1 LPTKGPEEKKKINT
15 IQYNPMK
22 KILLPTDFSNNA
34 LNAINYAI
42 YLFEKEECTFY
53 IFHTIQIGPSGYSS
67 SFNKGRKTRLYTIT
81 KEEAKHNMDALKE
94 TLEAK
99 KKNSL
104 HTFSTIIQSDT
115 LLNAIG
121 KDVVNKDID
130 YIFMGTK
137 GASGVKS
144 IFLGSNTVSVIKN
157 ITFCPL
163 VAVPEE
169 YSFDIPGEILFATD
183 FRNDYNKLEL
193 EPLITLLKLWNSKL
207 VVVYFGLTDAL
218 DEQQIEARQILKNR
232 LSDFSHRITQGYADI
247 SVADAINDYVA
258 KNKAIGMIAMMN
270 RKHGFFE
277 KLTREPIIKR
287 IAFDTEI
294 PLFIYPKLE

>member
-1 LPTKGPEEKKKINT
+1 
-15 IQYNPMK
+15 MK
-22 KILLPTDFSNNA
+22 KILLPTDFSTNA

-53 IFHTIQIGPSGYSS
+53 ILHTVQIGSSRYSS
-67 SFNKGRKTRLYTIT
+67 SFNKGRNTTLYTIT
-81 KEEAKHNMDALKE
+81 MEEAEQSMNALKE
-94 TLEAK
+94 TLEGK

-104 HTFSTIIQSDT
+104 HTFVAIVQTDT
-115 LLNAIG
+115 LLDSIG
-121 KDVVNKDID
+121 KNLVNKDIG

-144 IFLGSNTVSVIKN
+144 IFLGSNTVNVIKN

-163 VAVPEE
+163 VAVPEA
-169 YSFDIPGEILFATD
+169 YSCEIPGEILFATD
-183 FRNDYNKLEL
+183 FKHEYSKMEL
-193 EPLITLLKLWNSKL
+193 EPMITLAKLWNSKI

-218 DEQQIEARQILKNR
+218 DKSQQKAKELLNNQLLD
-232 LSDFSHRITQGYADI
+232 LSYSMAQGYADI
-247 SVADAINDYVA
+247 SVADAINEFAA
-258 KNKAIGMIAMMN
+258 KNKAIGMVAMMN

-277 KLTREPIIKR
+277 KLTREAIIKNV
-287 IAFDTEI
+287 AFSSEI

>member
-1 LPTKGPEEKKKINT
+1 
-15 IQYNPMK
+15 MK
-22 KILLPTDFSNNA
+22 KILLPTDFSTNA

-53 IFHTIQIGPSGYSS
+53 ILHTVQIGPSGYSS
-67 SFNKGRKTRLYTIT
+67 SFNKGRNTRLYNIT
-81 KEEAKHNMDALKE
+81 MEEAEHSMNSLVE
-94 TLEAK
+94 VLEVK
-99 KKNSL
+99 KKNPL
-104 HTFSTIIQSDT
+104 HSFVTIIQTDT
-115 LLNAIG
+115 LLDSIG
-121 KDVVNKDID
+121 KNVVNKDID

-144 IFLGSNTVSVIKN
+144 IFLGSNTVNVIKN

-183 FRNDYNKLEL
+183 FRHEYSEMEL
-193 EPLITLLKLWNSKL
+193 EPIITLGKLWNSKI

-218 DEQQIEARQILKNR
+218 DEPQLEAKEILNNR
-232 LSDFSHRITQGYADI
+232 LLDLTHCMAQGYADI
-247 SVADAINDYVA
+247 SVADAINDYAA
-258 KNKAIGMIAMMN
+258 KNKAIGMVAMMN

-277 KLTREPIIKR
+277 KLTRESIIKNV
-287 IAFDTEI
+287 AFSSEI

>member
-1 LPTKGPEEKKKINT
+1 
-15 IQYNPMK
+15 MK
-22 KILLPTDFSNNA
+22 KILLPTDFSTNA

-53 IFHTIQIGPSGYSS
+53 ILHTVQIGPSGYSS
-67 SFNKGRKTRLYTIT
+67 SFNKGRNTRLYNIT
-81 KEEAKHNMDALKE
+81 MEEAEHSMNSLVE
-94 TLEAK
+94 VLEVK
-99 KKNSL
+99 KKNPL
-104 HTFSTIIQSDT
+104 HSFVTIIQTDT
-115 LLNAIG
+115 LLDSI
-121 KDVVNKDID
+121 
-130 YIFMGTK
+130 GTK

-144 IFLGSNTVSVIKN
+144 IFLGSNTVNVIKN

-183 FRNDYNKLEL
+183 FRHEYSEMEL
-193 EPLITLLKLWNSKL
+193 EPIITLGKLWNSKI

-218 DEQQIEARQILKNR
+218 DEPQLEAKEILNNR
-232 LSDFSHRITQGYADI
+232 LLDLTHCMAQGYADI
-247 SVADAINDYVA
+247 SVADAINDYAA
-258 KNKAIGMIAMMN
+258 KNKAIGMVAMMN

-277 KLTREPIIKR
+277 KLTRESIIKNV
-287 IAFDTEI
+287 AFSSEI

>member
-1 LPTKGPEEKKKINT
+1 
-15 IQYNPMK
+15 MK

-42 YLFEKEECTFY
+42 YLFEKVECTFY
-53 IFHTIQIGPSGYSS
+53 ILHSVQIGPSGFSS
-67 SFNKGRKTRLYTIT
+67 SFNKERDTRFYHIT
-81 KEEAKHNMDALKE
+81 MDEAENNMNSLKDQ
-94 TLEAK
+94 LEAK
-99 KKNSL
+99 KQNSL
-104 HTFSTIIQSDT
+104 HTFNTIIQSDT

-121 KDVVNKDID
+121 KNVVNKDID

-169 YSFDIPGEILFATD
+169 YSFDIPDEILFATD
-183 FRNDYNKLEL
+183 FRHNYSEMEL
-193 EPLITLLKLWNSKL
+193 EPLKTLSELWNTKID
-207 VVVYFGLTDAL
+207 VIYFGLTDAL
-218 DEQQIEARQILKNR
+218 DKKQLEAKEILKNR
-232 LSDFSHRITQGYADI
+232 LQDVSHSMAQGYADI
-247 SVADAINDYVA
+247 SVADAINEYVA
-258 KNKAIGMIAMMN
+258 KNKAIGMVAMMN

-287 IAFDTEI
+287 IAFSTEI